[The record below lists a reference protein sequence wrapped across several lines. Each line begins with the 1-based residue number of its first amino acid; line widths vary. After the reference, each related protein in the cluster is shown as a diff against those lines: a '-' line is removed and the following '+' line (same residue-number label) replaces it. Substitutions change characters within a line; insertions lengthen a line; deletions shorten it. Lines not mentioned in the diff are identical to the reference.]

1 MAGYV
6 AHGEG
11 PDPAEQML
19 ALKDADLV
27 YRACS
32 EAFARALGFRSPHE
46 IVGRTDKDL
55 FPADEALQRLRAD
68 SRTILEGK
76 SSVAPVVS
84 PVKEKTPQ
92 DKPRLLLRKPVL
104 DADNRVSGIELRI
117 IHSPVAKSAGSALAP
132 GAFNMDTL
140 TMRADDV
147 SVRRKPTGADFAR
160 LIEAMPHGVV
170 IIRGARLVYANREAA
185 TMLGYPSPVALLRT
199 GVVTSIL
206 RIDEW
211 LKSRKGQLPV
221 ARGMAGLAERF
232 ELQGIAKDG
241 TTLALHA
248 RAREVDWLNEKAIQI
263 SFADYTED
271 LLAEEMLAQSEL
283 RYRNYARAGGDF
295 FFDTDERL
303 QLSYVSDAMQAVFG
317 LSERE
322 LASLTLHEI
331 ARRSQALYSD
341 EQYWSDQMDRLLHRQ
356 PFSDFDFRWPLGENL
371 EHVIRI
377 SAVPVFDQAGR
388 FTGYQGSGREITHR
402 HRHAALAEFH
412 ASHDPLTGLFN
423 RRRFEESVRVAL
435 TTARTGEETHALCF
449 MDLDSFKIVN
459 DTCGHHAGDELLRQL
474 AELFNRHVRKSDVL
488 GRIGGDEFAILLY
501 NCGTEEAVR
510 LANQLR
516 SEVENFEFFW
526 EQQRFKV
533 GISVGAALID
543 RRWDNV
549 GSLFRAAD
557 SACYLAK
564 DRGRNRVVVY
574 TESKTHERVREGE
587 THWVDQINRA
597 IAEERITISQQPIR
611 SLKKQGRRSVEIL
624 MRLRTRAGAIINP
637 KAFLPAAERYGLA
650 TRLDLTVIDATLQ
663 WLAAKPD
670 MAARELDLISI
681 NLTGPSISSEDFTGV
696 LLGKINGSGIP
707 ARKFCF
713 ELTETAV
720 VANLTAA
727 KRFIHAM
734 VQAGCRITI
743 DNFGSGLSSFAYI
756 RDLPVHFLKIDGM
769 FIRDILEDPVDRAM
783 VKAINDIGQTT
794 GRRTIASFVE
804 NAHLLEALEA
814 LGVDYVQ
821 GYHIGEPQLV
831 YQSAGR
837 GA

>member
-1 MAGYV
+1 MPV
-6 AHGEG
+6 N
-11 PDPAEQML
+11 DPANSGQGMDGEML

-32 EAFARALGFRSPHE
+32 EAFARALGFTSSRD
-46 IVGRTDKDL
+46 IIGRTDKDL
-55 FPADEALQRLRAD
+55 FPASEALNRLRAD
-68 SRTILEGK
+68 SRIILEGK
-76 SSVAPVVS
+76 PTVVPVS
-84 PVKEKTPQ
+84 TAEAG
-92 DKPRLLLRKPVL
+92 RSRMLERKPLLGEGNQV
-104 DADNRVSGIELRI
+104 NGIELRI
-117 IHSPVAKSAGSALAP
+117 IHTPMSQSGSGALNP

-140 TMRADDV
+140 TTRQDDI
-147 SVRRKPTGADFAR
+147 SIKRKPTGADFER

-170 IIRGARLVYANREAA
+170 IIKGARLVYANREAA
-185 TMLGYPSPVALLRT
+185 TLLGYASPSAVLRT

-206 RIDEW
+206 RFDEW
-211 LKSRKGQLPV
+211 LKSRQGALPV
-221 ARGMAGLAERF
+221 SQGMAGLAERF
-232 ELQGIAKDG
+232 ELQGITKDG
-241 TTLALHA
+241 TSLALHA

-271 LLAEEMLAQSEL
+271 LLAEEMLARSEL

-295 FFDTDERL
+295 FFDTDD
-303 QLSYVSDAMQAVFG
+303 QLRIAYASEGMQRVLG
-317 LSERE
+317 VEERE
-322 LASLTLHEI
+322 LISTSLLEI
-331 ARRSQALYSD
+331 ARRSQALYTD
-341 EQYWSDQMDRLLHRQ
+341 ERHWSDQLDRLLHRQ
-356 PFSDFDFRWPLGENL
+356 AFSDFEFRWALSDSL
-371 EHVIRI
+371 EHVIRY
-377 SAVPVFDQAGR
+377 SAVPVFDEDGR
-388 FTGYQGSGREITHR
+388 FAGYQGSGREITHS
-402 HRHAALAEFH
+402 HRNAELAEFH
-412 ASHDPLTGLFN
+412 ASHDPLTGMFN
-423 RRRFEESVRVAL
+423 RRRFEESVRAAL
-435 TTARTGEETHALCF
+435 ATARTGEETHALCF
-449 MDLDSFKIVN
+449 MDLDNFKIVN

-549 GSLFRAAD
+549 SSLFRAAD

-564 DRGRNRVVVY
+564 NRGRNRVVVY
-574 TESKTHERVREGE
+574 TESKTRERVREGE

-597 IAEERITISQQPIR
+597 IAEDRITISQQPIR
-611 SLKKQGRRSVEIL
+611 SLKRQGRRSVEIL

-650 TRLDLTVIDATLQ
+650 TRLDETVLDATLA
-663 WLAAKPD
+663 WLKAEP
-670 MAARELDLISI
+670 ARALSELDLISI
-681 NLTGPSISSEDFTGV
+681 NLTGPSISSEEFTETA
-696 LLGKINGSGIP
+696 LGRISQSGIP

-727 KRFIHAM
+727 KRFIHHM

-756 RDLPVHFLKIDGM
+756 RDLPVHFLKIDGL

-794 GRRTIASFVE
+794 GRRTIASYVE
-804 NAHLLEALEA
+804 NAHLLEELEQ

-821 GYHIGEPQLV
+821 GFHIGEPQLV
-831 YQSAGR
+831 AQSAGQ

>member
-1 MAGYV
+1 MPVKASSSEDST
-6 AHGEG
+6 AAT
-11 PDPAEQML
+11 DML

-32 EAFARALGFRSPHE
+32 EAFAKALGFASSRD
-46 IVGRTDKDL
+46 IIGRTDKDL

-68 SRTILEGK
+68 SRIILEGK
-76 SSVAPVVS
+76 PTVVPVS
-84 PVKEKTPQ
+84 TAATGKSRMLE
-92 DKPRLLLRKPVL
+92 RKPVVGR
-104 DADNRVSGIELRI
+104 DNQVTGIELRI
-117 IHSPVAKSAGSALAP
+117 IHTPVKQSSAAGLAP
-132 GAFNMDTL
+132 GTFNMDTL
-140 TMRADDV
+140 TTRPDDV
-147 SVRRKPTGADFAR
+147 SIKRKPTGADFER

-170 IIRGARLVYANREAA
+170 IIKGARLVYANREAA
-185 TMLGYPSPVALLRT
+185 TLLGYPSPSAVLRT

-206 RIDEW
+206 RFDEW
-211 LKSRKGQLPV
+211 LKSRQGALPV
-221 ARGMAGLAERF
+221 SQGMAGLAERF
-232 ELQGIAKDG
+232 ELQGIMKDG

-271 LLAEEMLAQSEL
+271 LLAEEMLARSEL
-283 RYRNYARAGGDF
+283 RYRNYAQAGGDF
-295 FFDTDERL
+295 FFETDDQLRLTYASEAMERALGLDER
-303 QLSYVSDAMQAVFG
+303 Q
-317 LSERE
+317 
-322 LASLTLHEI
+322 LASTSLLEM
-331 ARRSQALYSD
+331 ARHSQALYAD
-341 EQYWSDQMDRLLHRQ
+341 EQHWSDQMDRLLHRQ
-356 PFSDFDFRWPLGENL
+356 QFVDFEFRWPLSDSV
-371 EHVIRI
+371 EHVIRY
-377 SAVPVFDQAGR
+377 SAIPVFDRAGH
-388 FTGYQGSGREITHR
+388 FSGYQGSGREITHR
-402 HRHAALAEFH
+402 HRNVELAEFH
-412 ASHDPLTGLFN
+412 ASHDPLTGMFN
-423 RRRFEESVRVAL
+423 RRRFEESVRAAL
-435 TTARTGEETHALCF
+435 ATARTGEETHALCF
-449 MDLDSFKIVN
+449 MDLDNFKIVN

-474 AELFNRHVRKSDVL
+474 SELFNRHVRKSDVL

-549 GSLFRAAD
+549 SSLFRAAD

-597 IAEERITISQQPIR
+597 IAEDRITISQQPIR
-611 SLKKQGRRSVEIL
+611 SLKKHGRRSVEIL

-650 TRLDLTVIDATLQ
+650 TRLDETVLDATLA
-663 WLAAKPD
+663 WLESEPSLVVN
-670 MAARELDLISI
+670 ELDLISI
-681 NLTGPSISSEDFTGV
+681 NLTGPSISNEQFTETV
-696 LLGKINGSGIP
+696 LSRISQSPIP

-727 KRFIHAM
+727 KRFIHHMA
-734 VQAGCRITI
+734 QAGCRITI

-756 RDLPVHFLKIDGM
+756 RDLPVDFLKIDGL

-804 NAHLLEALEA
+804 NAQLLAELEE

-821 GYHIGEPQLV
+821 GFHIGEPQLV
-831 YQSAGR
+831 TQSAGQ